1 MKRRESALGR
11 ISKVG
16 SLNTASVVG
25 LNEIMIASHK
35 SASMPQIA
43 ENCIVGDVFYEQ
55 GSRVLLARLV
65 LGFVYREMIA
75 GVETEDPR

>member
-1 MKRRESALGR
+1 M
-11 ISKVG
+11 
-16 SLNTASVVG
+16 
-25 LNEIMIASHK
+25 NEIMIASHR

-55 GSRVLLARLV
+55 GSRMLLARLL
-65 LGFVYREMIA
+65 LGFEDREMIA